1 MRRFAQTLVRGALL
15 LLLGA
20 CATAPEHPEPAVDAT
35 PRAVA
40 LQLSLTGKAEA
51 VAPGGGAIPVAVARA
66 GFEPVLLDFQ
76 DRALSV
82 HDLPP
87 GRYEI
92 AAIGPLSCTGLGFEI
107 APGSGPV
114 SLGTLQAQILRTD
127 YDVALLSHAAPEAA
141 ELAELGGGAEAG
153 RLTLDR
159 YALCHAP
166 RDFDGP
172 VWEDLP
178 MEQKLMFG
186 LLMAGFCAAAVATGN
201 ICAF

>member
-1 MRRFAQTLVRGALL
+1 MRQFAKALACGVL

-20 CATAPEHPEPAVDAT
+20 CATAPEQPEPAEEAA

-40 LQLSLTGKAEA
+40 LRLELTGKAEA
-51 VAPGGGAIPVAVARA
+51 VAPGGGAIPVAVARG

-114 SLGTLQAQILRTD
+114 SLGTLRAQVLRTD
-127 YDVALLSHAAPEAA
+127 YDVALLKAAPPGPAD
-141 ELAELGGGAEAG
+141 LAGGAEAAQ
-153 RLTLDR
+153 LYVDR
-159 YALCHAP
+159 QALCHAP
-166 RDFDGP
+166 RDYEGP
-172 VWEDLP
+172 VWDDLP
-178 MEQKLMFG
+178 MEQRLLFALM
-186 LLMAGFCAAAVATGN
+186 MAGFCVLTVAAGN
-201 ICAF
+201 ICTY